1 MLAKAFANRISEAD
15 LIALGIT
22 ELMDKNTPEFNNKVF
37 TVLLEKVGKEYLLFS
52 PALGDN
58 LLSYGPYQLTRSAVD
73 GKNGGATMADDRFT
87 GGKILKIRDITKFPL
102 EDHHKAAYL
111 LALTN
116 VALLVKAIPSE
127 YTFISGR

>member
-1 MLAKAFANRISEAD
+1 
-15 LIALGIT
+15 
-22 ELMDKNTPEFNNKVF
+22 MDKNSPEFNDKVF
-37 TVLLEKVGKEYLLFS
+37 TLLLENAGKEYLLFF

-58 LLSYGPYQLTRSAVD
+58 LLSYGPYQITHAAVD

-87 GGKILKIRDITKFPL
+87 GGKMLKTRDIRKFPL

-116 VALLVKAIPSE
+116 VALLVKAIPEE
-127 YTFISGR
+127 YTVISGK

>member
-1 MLAKAFANRISEAD
+1 
-15 LIALGIT
+15 
-22 ELMDKNTPEFNNKVF
+22 MDRNSPEFNSA
-37 TVLLEKVGKEYLLFS
+37 VLTTILEKAGKEYLLFA

-58 LLSYGPYQLTRSAVD
+58 LLSYGPYQITKSAVN

-87 GGKILKIRDITKFPL
+87 GGKILKVRDITEFPL
-102 EDHHKAAYL
+102 DDHHKAAYL

-127 YTFISGR
+127 YIVISGK